1 MTDRTTARVAAALG
15 AATALTVAGAGAASA
30 ATTSHSVN
38 NQTNTISVT
47 FAKEDL
53 LDLDLCFAAVAPT
66 ADAAELIKQ
75 FQAAA
80 NLDIKAIW
88 AIVSGNTTATALRTE
103 NILDSPVTSVAIGD
117 STVSAQVEP
126 NVYTLVSKCTGED
139 LYIRPGVIVGNPIE
153 AAQGSMDSLSTGDS
167 LGALSTVMQ
176 GGDGGGSGDLLGGGG
191 SDMLGGGTGSGE

>member
-1 MTDRTTARVAAALG
+1 MTLRTTTRVAAALG
-15 AATALTVAGAGAASA
+15 AATALTVAGAGTAMA

-47 FAKEDL
+47 FAKEGT
-53 LDLDLCFAAVAPT
+53 LDVDLCFAAVAPT
-66 ADAAELIKQ
+66 ADAAELIEQ

-80 NLDIKAIW
+80 NLNIDAIW
-88 AIVSGNTTATALRTE
+88 DIVSGNTAATALRTE
-103 NILDSPVTSVAIGD
+103 NFLDSPVTSVLLGD
-117 STVSAQVEP
+117 STVSAEVEP
-126 NVYTLVSKCTGED
+126 NVYTLVSKCTGEA

-176 GGDGGGSGDLLGGGG
+176 GGDGGGSMPG
-191 SDMLGGGTGSGE
+191 SGGGTGSGE